1 MSSEAPGKA
10 DRPGGFPAAAWT
22 GDPYGKGTPAG
33 GFSAEAWTGTLPQAV
48 TLPPPDR
55 ERAERRFQAI
65 LLFCAVLAMW
75 VGWWFLLSLHSPL
88 TPHPPSGHTEALQ
101 LIQRGGAT
109 LYVKPWEAAVSTG
122 LAFAAFIV
130 PAAWFAWDAVRR
142 RMKR

>member
-1 MSSEAPGKA
+1 
-10 DRPGGFPAAAWT
+10 
-22 GDPYGKGTPAG
+22 
-33 GFSAEAWTGTLPQAV
+33 
-48 TLPPPDR
+48 
-55 ERAERRFQAI
+55 
-65 LLFCAVLAMW
+65 MW
-75 VGWWFLLSLHSPL
+75 VAWWFLLSLHSPL
-88 TPHPPSGHTEALQ
+88 IPDPPSGHTEALR